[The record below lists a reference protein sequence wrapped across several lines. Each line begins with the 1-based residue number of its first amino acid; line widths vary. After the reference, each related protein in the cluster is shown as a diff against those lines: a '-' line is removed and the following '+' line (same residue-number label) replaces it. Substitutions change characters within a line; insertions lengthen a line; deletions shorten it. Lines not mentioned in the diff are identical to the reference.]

1 MYDTIEAQD
10 PQLAQAMR
18 GEYERQ
24 TRKLEMIASENFAS
38 PAVLEAAGSVLTN
51 KYAEGYPGKRYYGG
65 CENVDVV
72 ESLAIERAR
81 ELFGADH
88 ANVQPHAGSSANMI
102 AYFALLEV
110 GDVVMGMDLAH
121 GGHLTHGLKA
131 NFSGRFFNFVS
142 YGVSP
147 KTEMLDYDQIEKSAR
162 ECRPKLIVAGHSAY
176 PRQLDFARLRVIA
189 DGVGAMLMVDMAH
202 FAGLVAAGEHPS
214 PVPFADIV
222 TSTTH
227 KTLRGPRSGFIL
239 CQEQHAKAIDKWNFP
254 GCQGGPLM
262 HIVAAKAVAF
272 GEAMTPGFKRYA
284 AQIRRNALALGEA
297 LQAEGLRLV
306 SGGTDNHLLLVDL
319 SPYNISGK
327 VAQLALDDSGI
338 TCNKNMI
345 PFDQRKP
352 TEASGIR
359 LGTPALTTRGMKEDE
374 MRRIAGWIGQ
384 VLRSPEDGALKA
396 KITAEVSEFTSSYP
410 LHVPVA
416 EMAGSAAS

>member
-1 MYDTIEAQD
+1 MFDTIEAQD

-18 GEYERQ
+18 GEFDRQ
-24 TRKLEMIASENFAS
+24 LRKLEMIASENFAS
-38 PAVLEAAGSVLTN
+38 PAVLEATGSVLTN

-65 CENVDVV
+65 CENVDIV
-72 ESLAIERAR
+72 ESLAIERAKA
-81 ELFGADH
+81 LFGADH

-102 AYFALLEV
+102 AYFSLLEV

-147 KTEMLDYDQIEKSAR
+147 ETEMLDYDVIEAKAL
-162 ECRPKLIVAGHSAY
+162 ECKPKLIVAGHSAY
-176 PRQLDFARLRVIA
+176 PRQIDFARLRAIA
-189 DGVGAMLMVDMAH
+189 DAAGAALMVDMAH

-214 PVPFADIV
+214 PIPYADIV

-239 CQEQHAKAIDKWNFP
+239 CREANAKAIDKWAFP

-262 HIVAAKAVAF
+262 HVIAAKAVAF
-272 GEAMTPGFKRYA
+272 AEAASPGFKRYA
-284 AQIRRNALALGEA
+284 GQIRRNAVALGEA
-297 LQAEGLRLV
+297 LQSEGLRLV

-319 SPYNISGK
+319 TPYDISGK
-327 VAQLALDDSGI
+327 TAQHALDAAAI

-345 PFDQRKP
+345 PFDKRKP

-374 MRRIAGWIGQ
+374 MRRIAQWIGQ
-384 VLRSPEDGALKA
+384 VLRAPEDEKLKERVA
-396 KITAEVSEFTSSYP
+396 AEVSEFTGSFP

-416 EMAGSAAS
+416 ETAEAAV